1 MNQQLLDLYT
11 DSLISS
17 FTQTTATRL
26 SRLLEGAITHDVV
39 TNFLCESDFSAQDLW
54 RLVRVDVRRASSDD
68 AAVVIDTRSLR
79 SPTRTKTRSSAG
91 ILTTARDAA
100 SRESTW

>member
-26 SRLLEGAITHDVV
+26 SRLLEGAITP
-39 TNFLCESDFSAQDLW
+39 NFLCESDFSAQDLW